1 MKVRCMMLKIERMF
15 AILIRLL
22 HKKIIPAEEL
32 AVEFNVS
39 KRTIYR
45 DMDSLSFAG
54 IPVVSLPGKNGGFTL
69 MENYQLSHF
78 TFSEAEKLSLLA
90 GLKMQEELL
99 QAPQL
104 GDLIQKVA
112 LLTTEKSTDSSP
124 ISLASATQH
133 RPEIDAFVKERLEQI
148 LRALTE
154 GKELIIEYISGVSES
169 TKRKIQPLEVRFING
184 SWYLDA
190 YCYLRKGERQFK
202 LTRIIELKEVEALE
216 AERYQSKAQ
225 KTRDQWQEE
234 LSEEQAILIFDGNQ
248 FGKLLDY
255 YVEEELEKLAD
266 GQIQVT
272 FQVHPKQNYLPFLL
286 MFGKHVKVLEPEWL
300 KEKRQLEIK
309 AMLES

>member
-1 MKVRCMMLKIERMF
+1 MF

-32 AVEFNVS
+32 ALEFNVS

-69 MENYQLSHF
+69 MENYQISHF
-78 TFSEAEKLSLLA
+78 TFTETEKLSLLA

-99 QAPQL
+99 QVPHL

-112 LLTTEKSTDSSP
+112 LLTTEKAADSSP

-154 GKELIIEYISGVSES
+154 EKELMIDYISGTAETS
-169 TKRKIQPLEVRFING
+169 KRKIQPLEIRFING

-190 YCYLRKGERQFK
+190 YCYLREGERQFK
-202 LTRIIELKEVEALE
+202 LTRIMELEEVSGVDRFQPKSRETN
-216 AERYQSKAQ
+216 R
-225 KTRDQWQEE
+225 QEE
-234 LSEEQAILIFDGNQ
+234 TAKEQAIFIFDGNQ
-248 FGKLLDY
+248 LGKLVDF
-255 YVEEELEKLAD
+255 YVEEELTELPD
-266 GQIQVT
+266 GRIQVT
-272 FQVHPKQNYLPFLL
+272 TLISPSQNYIPFLL
-286 MFGKHVKVLEPEWL
+286 TFGKHLQIIQPEWL
-300 KEKRQLEIK
+300 REQRQVEIK

>member
-1 MKVRCMMLKIERMF
+1 MF

-32 AVEFNVS
+32 ALEFNVS

-69 MENYQLSHF
+69 MENYQISHF
-78 TFSEAEKLSLLA
+78 TFTETEKLSLLA

-99 QAPQL
+99 QVPHL

-112 LLTTEKSTDSSP
+112 LLTTEKAADSSP
-124 ISLASATQH
+124 ISFASATQH

-154 GKELIIEYISGVSES
+154 EKELMIDYISGTAETS
-169 TKRKIQPLEVRFING
+169 KRKIQPLEIRFING

-190 YCYLRKGERQFK
+190 YCYLREGERQFK
-202 LTRIIELKEVEALE
+202 LTRIMELEEVSGVDRFQPKSRETN
-216 AERYQSKAQ
+216 R
-225 KTRDQWQEE
+225 QEE
-234 LSEEQAILIFDGNQ
+234 TAKEQAIFIFDGNQ
-248 FGKLLDY
+248 LGKLVDF
-255 YVEEELEKLAD
+255 YVEEELTELPD
-266 GQIQVT
+266 GRIQVT
-272 FQVHPKQNYLPFLL
+272 TLISPSQNYIPFLL
-286 MFGKHVKVLEPEWL
+286 TFGKHLQIIQPEWL
-300 KEKRQLEIK
+300 REQRQVEIK

>member
-1 MKVRCMMLKIERMF
+1 MLKIERMF

-22 HKKIIPAEEL
+22 RKKIIPAEEL
-32 AVEFNVS
+32 ALEFNVS

-69 MENYQLSHF
+69 MENYQISHF
-78 TFSEAEKLSLLA
+78 TFTETEKLSLLA

-99 QAPQL
+99 QVPHL

-112 LLTTEKSTDSSP
+112 LLTTEKAADSSP

-154 GKELIIEYISGVSES
+154 EKELMIDYISGTAETS
-169 TKRKIQPLEVRFING
+169 KRKIQPLEIRFING

-190 YCYLRKGERQFK
+190 YCYLREGERQFK
-202 LTRIIELKEVEALE
+202 LTRIMELEEVSGVDRFQPKSRETN
-216 AERYQSKAQ
+216 R
-225 KTRDQWQEE
+225 QEE
-234 LSEEQAILIFDGNQ
+234 TAKEQAIFIFDGNQ
-248 FGKLLDY
+248 LGKLVDF
-255 YVEEELEKLAD
+255 YVEEELTELPD
-266 GQIQVT
+266 GRIQVT
-272 FQVHPKQNYLPFLL
+272 TLISPSQNYIPFLL
-286 MFGKHVKVLEPEWL
+286 TFGKHLQIIQPEWL
-300 KEKRQLEIK
+300 RKQRQVEIK

>member
-1 MKVRCMMLKIERMF
+1 MF

-32 AVEFNVS
+32 ALEFNVS

-69 MENYQLSHF
+69 MENYQISHF
-78 TFSEAEKLSLLA
+78 TFTETEKLSLLA

-99 QAPQL
+99 QFPHL

-112 LLTTEKSTDSSP
+112 LLTTEKAADSSP

-154 GKELIIEYISGVSES
+154 EKELMIDYISGTAETS
-169 TKRKIQPLEVRFING
+169 KRKIQPLEIRFING

-190 YCYLRKGERQFK
+190 YCYLREGERQFK
-202 LTRIIELKEVEALE
+202 LTRIMELEEVSGVDRFQPKSRETN
-216 AERYQSKAQ
+216 R
-225 KTRDQWQEE
+225 QEE
-234 LSEEQAILIFDGNQ
+234 TAKEQAIFIFAGNQ
-248 FGKLLDY
+248 LGKLVDF
-255 YVEEELEKLAD
+255 YVEEELTELPD
-266 GQIQVT
+266 GRIQVT
-272 FQVHPKQNYLPFLL
+272 TLISPSQNYIPFLL
-286 MFGKHVKVLEPEWL
+286 TFGKHLQIIQPEWL
-300 KEKRQLEIK
+300 REQRQVEIK

>member
-1 MKVRCMMLKIERMF
+1 MF

-32 AVEFNVS
+32 ALEFNVS

-69 MENYQLSHF
+69 MENYQISHF
-78 TFSEAEKLSLLA
+78 TFTETEKLSLLA

-99 QAPQL
+99 QVPHL

-112 LLTTEKSTDSSP
+112 LLTTEKAADSSP

-154 GKELIIEYISGVSES
+154 EKELMIDYISGTAETS
-169 TKRKIQPLEVRFING
+169 KRKIQPLEIRFING

-190 YCYLRKGERQFK
+190 YCYLREGERQFK
-202 LTRIIELKEVEALE
+202 LTRIMELEEVSGVNRFQPKSRETN
-216 AERYQSKAQ
+216 R
-225 KTRDQWQEE
+225 QEE
-234 LSEEQAILIFDGNQ
+234 TAKEQAIFVFDGNQ
-248 FGKLLDY
+248 LGKLVDF
-255 YVEEELEKLAD
+255 YVEEELTELPD
-266 GQIQVT
+266 GRIQVT
-272 FQVHPKQNYLPFLL
+272 TLISPSQNYIPFLL
-286 MFGKHVKVLEPEWL
+286 TFGKHLQIIQPEWL
-300 KEKRQLEIK
+300 REQRQVEIK

>member
-1 MKVRCMMLKIERMF
+1 MKVRWSMLKIERMF

-32 AVEFNVS
+32 ALEFNVS

-69 MENYQLSHF
+69 MENYQISHF
-78 TFSEAEKLSLLA
+78 TFTETEKLSLLA

-99 QAPQL
+99 QVPHL

-112 LLTTEKSTDSSP
+112 LLTTEKAADSSP

-154 GKELIIEYISGVSES
+154 EKELMIDYISGTAETS
-169 TKRKIQPLEVRFING
+169 KRKIQPLEIRFING

-190 YCYLRKGERQFK
+190 YCYLREGERQFK
-202 LTRIIELKEVEALE
+202 LTRIMELEEVSGVNRFQPKSRETN
-216 AERYQSKAQ
+216 K
-225 KTRDQWQEE
+225 QEE
-234 LSEEQAILIFDGNQ
+234 TAKEQAIFIFDGNQ
-248 FGKLLDY
+248 LGKLVDF
-255 YVEEELEKLAD
+255 YVEEELTELPD
-266 GQIQVT
+266 GRIQVT
-272 FQVHPKQNYLPFLL
+272 TLISPSQNYIPFLL
-286 MFGKHVKVLEPEWL
+286 TFGKHLQIIQPEWL
-300 KEKRQLEIK
+300 REQRQVEIK